1 MCIRDRPY
9 AVYLFNSKDKLKE
22 NLIEKV
28 NKIKNN
34 IDKVKSLYGDD
45 NKVLIKNSA
54 IIDLKEALILT
65 LNYLAI
71 LNDSKKVNEYKD
83 KIIEKLV
90 YIKENKILTIDQYR
104 DTYLLLK
111 QILIE

>member
-1 MCIRDRPY
+1 MKRKMPY
-9 AVYLFNSKDKLKE
+9 VAYLFNSKDKLKE
-22 NLIEKV
+22 DLIEKV

>member
-1 MCIRDRPY
+1 MERKMPY
-9 AVYLFNSKDKLKE
+9 VTYLFNSKDKLKE
-22 NLIEKV
+22 DLIEKV

-54 IIDLKEALILT
+54 IIDLKEALVLA

-90 YIKENKILTIDQYR
+90 YIKENRILTIDQYR

>member
-1 MCIRDRPY
+1 MERKGLYMDF
-9 AVYLFNSKDKLKE
+9 LFNSKDKLKE

-34 IDKVKSLYGDD
+34 IDKVKSLYGND

-54 IIDLKEALILT
+54 IIDLKDALVLA

-83 KIIEKLV
+83 KVIEKLA
-90 YIKENKILTIDQYR
+90 YIKENRILTIDQYR
-104 DTYLLLK
+104 DAYLLLK
-111 QILIE
+111 QILVE

>member
-1 MCIRDRPY
+1 MERKMPY
-9 AVYLFNSKDKLKE
+9 IVYLFSSKDKLKE

-34 IDKVKSLYGDD
+34 IDKVKSLYGND

-71 LNDSKKVNEYKD
+71 LNDSKKINEYKN
-83 KIIEKLV
+83 KIIEKLA
-90 YIKENKILTIDQYR
+90 YIKENRILTIDQYR
-104 DTYLLLK
+104 DAYLLLK
-111 QILIE
+111 QILAE

>member
-1 MCIRDRPY
+1 MERKMPY
-9 AVYLFNSKDKLKE
+9 IVYLFNSKDKLKE

>member
-1 MCIRDRPY
+1 MERKGLY
-9 AVYLFNSKDKLKE
+9 MNFLFSSKDKLKE

-34 IDKVKSLYGDD
+34 IDKVKSLYGND

-54 IIDLKEALILT
+54 IIDLKEALVLA

-90 YIKENKILTIDQYR
+90 YIKENRILTIDQYR

>member
-1 MCIRDRPY
+1 MERKMPY
-9 AVYLFNSKDKLKE
+9 IVYLFNSKDKLKE

-54 IIDLKEALILT
+54 IIDLKDALVLA

-71 LNDSKKVNEYKD
+71 LNNSKKVDEYKD
-83 KIIEKLV
+83 KVIKKLA
-90 YIKENKILTIDQYR
+90 YIKENRILTIDQYR
-104 DTYLLLK
+104 DAYLLLK
-111 QILIE
+111 QILVE